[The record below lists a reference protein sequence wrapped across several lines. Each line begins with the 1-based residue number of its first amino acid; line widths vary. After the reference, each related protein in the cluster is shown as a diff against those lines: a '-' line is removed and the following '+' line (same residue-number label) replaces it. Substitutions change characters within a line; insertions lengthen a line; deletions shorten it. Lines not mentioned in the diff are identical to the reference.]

1 MGLMTPSTQ
10 QLLSFL
16 AAFDVPNRVIP
27 AGAVGAFL
35 AVAEGCDHVSDLTVR
50 LGIPARTAAR
60 LLKLLAGHGRY
71 VEGRWI
77 ESPFA
82 LVEARPHPHRQGEQY
97 RLSQQG
103 RELLTRLGP
112 WGLELLGT
120 PGKSE

>member
-1 MGLMTPSTQ
+1 MKPTTQ

-16 AAFDVPNRVIP
+16 AALDVTNRLIP

-71 VEGRWI
+71 VEGKWI

-120 PGKSE
+120 PGKSA

>member
-1 MGLMTPSTQ
+1 MPTTTT

-16 AAFDVPNRVIP
+16 AAFDVPGRVIP

-35 AVAEGCDHVSDLTVR
+35 AVAEGCDHVTDVTTR

-60 LLKLLAGHGRY
+60 LLKLLAGHARY
-71 VEGRWI
+71 VEGRWVD
-77 ESPFA
+77 SPLA
-82 LVEARPHPHRQGEQY
+82 LLDLRPHPHRQGEQY

-120 PGKSE
+120 P

>member
-1 MGLMTPSTQ
+1 MRVSTDQ
-10 QLLSFL
+10 VLSFL
-16 AAFDVPNRVIP
+16 AAFDVPGRTVP
-27 AGAVGAFL
+27 VGTVSAFL

-77 ESPFA
+77 DSPFA
-82 LVEARPHPHRQGEQY
+82 LLDARPHPHRQGEQF
-97 RLSQQG
+97 RLSEQG
-103 RELLTRLGP
+103 KELLTRLGP

-120 PGKSE
+120 S

>member
-1 MGLMTPSTQ
+1 MNPTTQ

-71 VEGRWI
+71 VEGKWI
-77 ESPFA
+77 DSPFA
-82 LVEARPHPHRQGEQY
+82 LVDARPHPHRQGEQF
-97 RLSQQG
+97 RLSEQG

-120 PGKSE
+120 PGKSV

>member
-1 MGLMTPSTQ
+1 MTPTTQ

-16 AAFDVPNRVIP
+16 SAFDVPNRVIP

-35 AVAEGCDHVSDLTVR
+35 AVAEGCDHVNEVTVR
-50 LGIPARTAAR
+50 LGIPARTTAR

-71 VEGRWI
+71 VKGKWI
-77 ESPFA
+77 DAPFA
-82 LVEARPHPHRQGEQY
+82 LVDVRPHPHRGGEQY
-97 RLSQQG
+97 RLSEQG

-120 PGKSE
+120 P